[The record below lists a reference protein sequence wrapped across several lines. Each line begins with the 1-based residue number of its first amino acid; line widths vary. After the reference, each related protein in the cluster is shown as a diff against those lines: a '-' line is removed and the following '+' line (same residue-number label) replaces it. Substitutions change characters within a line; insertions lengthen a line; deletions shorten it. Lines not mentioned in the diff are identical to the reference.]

1 MDHADALGRLA
12 EIAAELGA
20 AHLEADARALA
31 ARVAEGRFYV
41 ACIGQ
46 FKRGKSTLLNALV
59 GHPILPAAILPVT
72 AVPTVL
78 RYGAEISAR
87 VRFTNGS
94 TVDIDAS
101 EIEPYVSEEQNPEN
115 TKAVELVEVFV
126 PSTLLAGG
134 MCLVDTPGVGSVFV
148 NNTATTQAFIPHID
162 TALLVVGADPPISGD
177 ELALAEQVGRLVQH
191 IVVVLNKADRFADTE
206 RADAIAFTDRILSQ
220 RLHRPVAPIYAV
232 SATEHLRG
240 EGPARDWPALEA
252 ALRALAE
259 GAGQGIVQAAT
270 RRGVARIVGAC
281 LRQIQMELRALREP
295 IEESARRVAELR
307 ARISGVEFQL
317 PRLGALIAIEQQQ
330 IAKRLSGRRE
340 TFLATTIP
348 DARIELRTRMP
359 GSSSSSGMSVQSLR
373 EQAFALARHVAQ
385 ERLGPWFTDE
395 ERFAE
400 QLYRETV
407 ARFVDL
413 AKMLLVQVEA
423 EVDAEVDADV
433 GTTRQTSQSLVQSAP
448 DVLDSELA
456 LADVSRF
463 YFHDVES
470 LVRSASPWPRIV
482 DSLRS
487 RAAVRRGAERRA
499 SWYLEQLLQINSTR
513 VHNDIDDRVADS
525 GRRLEAEVRQL
536 LQQLLASA
544 ERALQRATLARSE
557 GAARVTDDIRRLEAA
572 SKEVDSIRASSADI
586 PEQWYACQSGLIH
599 EDADAPVDSPVL
611 GR

>member
-1 MDHADALGRLA
+1 M
-12 EIAAELGA
+12 
-20 AHLEADARALA
+20 HLEDDARALA

-78 RYGAEISAR
+78 RYGSEISAR
-87 VRFTNGS
+87 VRFTNG
-94 TVDIDAS
+94 TAVDINAG
-101 EIEPYVSEEQNPEN
+101 EIEPYVAEEQNPEN
-115 TKAVELVEVFV
+115 AKGVEIVEVFV

-134 MCLVDTPGVGSVFV
+134 MCLVDTPGVGSVFA

-162 TALLVVGADPPISGD
+162 AALLVVGVDPPISGD

-191 IVVVLNKADRFADTE
+191 VVVVLNKADRFTDTE
-206 RADAIAFTDRILSQ
+206 RADAVAFTSRILSQ
-220 RLHRPVAPIYAV
+220 RLHRSIAPIYAV
-232 SATEHLRG
+232 SATERLRG

-252 ALRALAE
+252 ALRTLAE

-270 RRGVARIVGAC
+270 RRGVARIADAC
-281 LRQIQMELRALREP
+281 LREIQMELRALREP
-295 IEESARRVAELR
+295 IEESARRMAALR
-307 ARISGVEFQL
+307 ARISDVEFQL

-330 IAKRLSGRRE
+330 IAKRLSERRE

-348 DARIELRTRMP
+348 DATIELRTRMP
-359 GSSSSSGMSVQSLR
+359 GSRGGMSVKSLR
-373 EQAFALARHVAQ
+373 EQAIALARHVAQ
-385 ERLGPWFTDE
+385 ERLRPWFAGE
-395 ERFAE
+395 EQFAE

-413 AKMLLVQVEA
+413 ASTLLMQVEA
-423 EVDAEVDADV
+423 QVDVDV
-433 GTTRQTSQSLVQSAP
+433 GTTWRTSESLIAGTP
-448 DVLDSELA
+448 DRLDSELA
-456 LADVSRF
+456 LTDVSRF

-470 LVRSASPWPRIV
+470 LVRSASPWPRVV

-487 RAAVRRGAERRA
+487 RAAVMRDAERRA

-513 VHNDIDDRVADS
+513 VHNDIDDRVVDS

-544 ERALQRATLARSE
+544 ERILQRATLARSE
-557 GAARVTDDIRRLEAA
+557 GAVRVTDDIRRLEAA
-572 SKEVDSIRASSADI
+572 STEVDSIRASSADM
-586 PEQWYACQSGLIH
+586 PE
-599 EDADAPVDSPVL
+599 
-611 GR
+611 